1 MPFNNVINE
10 KAYYGNNNKCPHIL
24 FYLVTNFIRLSVTL
38 FFLEEVVAYGKG
50 STECFPL
57 LHRLT
62 YSVLPKL

>member
-1 MPFNNVINE
+1 MST
-10 KAYYGNNNKCPHIL
+10 YLIL
-24 FYLVTNFIRLSVTL
+24 FSYKFYKIKCYFIL
-38 FFLEEVVAYGKG
+38 LEEVVAYGKG